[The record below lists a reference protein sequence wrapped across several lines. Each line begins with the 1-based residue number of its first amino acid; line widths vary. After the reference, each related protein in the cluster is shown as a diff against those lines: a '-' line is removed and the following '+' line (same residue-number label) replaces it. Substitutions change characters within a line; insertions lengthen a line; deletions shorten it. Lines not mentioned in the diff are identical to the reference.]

1 VEDFILEVKE
11 NLGKCKFIDEL
22 SNYIESIHELL
33 NIPATEAMLEGLEEV
48 AGTNLPKEFK
58 NLYLLYNG
66 EAEGKMYGSMLGMKW
81 MDIDSINSQIEQI
94 KEKKINIKDDNMR
107 ILKVGE
113 YKKEWI
119 PFAEDFQGK
128 YLALDLNPDV
138 NGQYGQVIVINTEK
152 NEAYLIADSFDD
164 FLDLVL
170 DKLSNGILEVKEIE
184 NISVVSWNK
193 GNAYVYGVELSTGK
207 REVIM
212 IKIDKQWEIIFNNL
226 VVFQK
231 TKISNGEI
239 SLANLER
246 VKILSLSKGLFG
258 ALDTISLEIVRYM
271 KNLRRLR
278 IVARE
283 IEGLSY
289 LSNLKDLRELEIS
302 GYALSDEEIENFKY
316 IRYLLELTLE
326 DINLND
332 VVAFIELKRLHKL
345 KLRNVIIENTKSLGQ
360 LHGLRELD
368 IYSMRLESLDF
379 IRDIGETTKI
389 ILNNVR

>member
-1 VEDFILEVKE
+1 MEVKE

-231 TKISNGEI
+231 IKISNGEI

>member
-1 VEDFILEVKE
+1 MEVKE